1 MDKKVKLEEIDEKAI
16 IATFASDEPADYKSL
31 IGGSREADDE
41 PPTQAES
48 PKGDIRRR
56 KTKWPDYENLFIRD
70 ASASTRSGKTVYI
83 RPEFHKRITKI
94 VSVIGGNDISL
105 FSYLD
110 NVLKHHFNA
119 WQDDIEELYNKRES
133 GVFEE

>member
-1 MDKKVKLEEIDEKAI
+1 M
-16 IATFASDEPADYKSL
+16 
-31 IGGSREADDE
+31 SRPITNPLSVRAGK
-41 PPTQAES
+41 PTNRRHRQNL
-48 PKGDIRRR
+48 PKGIPAAAKRRGQ
-56 KTKWPDYENLFIRD
+56 DYENLFIRD

-94 VSVIGGNDISL
+94 VRVIGGNEISL
-105 FSYLD
+105 FSYLN
-110 NVLKHHFNA
+110 NVLEHHFNT